1 MSTLHDSGKG
11 AVQATSSQLGANELF
26 GKVAV
31 LLGGDSAERE
41 VSLASGHAV
50 LSALLKAGVDAHP
63 FDPSQRSIYEL
74 ITEGFSRA
82 FIILHGRGG
91 EDGVIQGA
99 LEQLKIPYTG
109 TGVLGSAL
117 AMDKVLSKLVWSARN
132 LPTADYRVVDK
143 QTFNSC
149 ECEHILKD
157 LGGVVMVKP
166 SHEGSSIGMARA
178 DSSAQLS
185 RAIDDAFGFDDN
197 VLVET
202 YIDGPEYTVAI
213 LDGEALPSIR
223 MTSPNTFY
231 DYEAKYKTD
240 TTEYF
245 CPSGLPKDQELAL
258 GRLALT
264 AFEALS
270 GKGWG
275 RVDAMRH
282 NDGTFYLL
290 ESNTVPGMTP
300 KSLVPKAA
308 AQAGLSFE
316 QLVVKIL
323 RESL

>member
-1 MSTLHDSGKG
+1 MNIDMAPVS
-11 AVQATSSQLGANELF
+11 AY

-41 VSLASGHAV
+41 VSLSSGNAV
-50 LSALLKAGVDAHP
+50 LKALREAGIDAHP
-63 FDPSQRSIYEL
+63 FDPSERSIHEL
-74 ITEGFSRA
+74 VAEKFDRA

-99 LEQLKIPYTG
+99 LQQLRIPYTG
-109 TGVLGSAL
+109 SGVLGSAL
-117 AMDKVLSKLVWSARN
+117 AMDKVLSKLVWSARD
-132 LPTADYRVVDK
+132 LSTADYRVLDK
-143 QTFNSC
+143 QTYNAS
-149 ECEHILKD
+149 ECAQILSD

-178 DSSAQLS
+178 ENEREL
-185 RAIDDAFGFDDN
+185 AIAVDHAFSYDDN

-213 LDGEALPSIR
+213 LNGQALPSIR
-223 MTSPNTFY
+223 MTSPNVFY
-231 DYEAKYKTD
+231 DYEAKYKTN

-245 CPSGLPKDQELAL
+245 CPSGLPMAQEKQIA
-258 GRLALT
+258 RLALT

-275 RVDAMRH
+275 RVDMMRH
-282 NDGTFYLL
+282 QDGTFYLL
-290 ESNTVPGMTP
+290 ESNTVPGMTE

-308 AQAGLSFE
+308 KQAGISFT
-316 QLVVKIL
+316 QLVVNIL
-323 RESL
+323 NETLS

>member
-1 MSTLHDSGKG
+1 MSAHDLSLPSPE
-11 AVQATSSQLGANELF
+11 AF

-31 LLGGDSAERE
+31 LLGGESAERE
-41 VSLASGHAV
+41 VSLASGYAV
-50 LSALLKAGVDAHP
+50 LEALLDAGVNAHP
-63 FDPSQRSIYEL
+63 FDPSERSVYEL
-74 ITEGFSRA
+74 VSEKFDRA

-91 EDGVIQGA
+91 EDGVMQGA
-99 LEQLKIPYTG
+99 LEQLGVPYTG

-132 LPTADYRVVDK
+132 LPTAEYRVFDK
-143 QTFNSC
+143 QSFNAN

-166 SHEGSSIGMARA
+166 SHEGSSVGMAKA
-178 DSSAQLS
+178 SDAKSLASA
-185 RAIDDAFGFDDN
+185 IENAFVYDDN
-197 VLVET
+197 VLVEA

-213 LDGEALPSIR
+213 LDGKALPSIR
-223 MTSPNTFY
+223 MTSPHVFY
-231 DYEAKYKTD
+231 DYDAKYKTD

-245 CPSGLPKDQELAL
+245 CPSGLPLAQESEL

-275 RVDAMRH
+275 RVDVMRH
-282 NDGTFYLL
+282 QDGTFYLL
-290 ESNTVPGMTP
+290 ESNTVPGMTK

-308 AQAGLSFE
+308 KQADISFQ
-316 QLVVKIL
+316 QLVLQIL
-323 RESL
+323 AKSM

>member
-1 MSTLHDSGKG
+1 MNIDMAPVS
-11 AVQATSSQLGANELF
+11 AY

-41 VSLASGHAV
+41 VSLSSGNAV
-50 LSALLKAGVDAHP
+50 LKALREAGIDAHP
-63 FDPSQRSIYEL
+63 FDPSERSIHEL
-74 ITEGFSRA
+74 VAEKFDRA

-99 LEQLKIPYTG
+99 LQQLRIPYTG
-109 TGVLGSAL
+109 SGVLGSAL
-117 AMDKVLSKLVWSARN
+117 AMDKVLSKLVWSARD
-132 LPTADYRVVDK
+132 LSTADYRVLDK
-143 QTFNSC
+143 QTYNAS
-149 ECEHILKD
+149 ECAQILSD

-178 DSSAQLS
+178 ENEREL
-185 RAIDDAFGFDDN
+185 AIAVDHAFSYDDN

-213 LDGEALPSIR
+213 LNGQALPSIR
-223 MTSPNTFY
+223 MTSPNVFY
-231 DYEAKYKTD
+231 DYEAKYKTN

-245 CPSGLPKDQELAL
+245 CPSGLPMAQEKQIA
-258 GRLALT
+258 RLALT

-275 RVDAMRH
+275 RVDMMRH
-282 NDGTFYLL
+282 QDGTFYLL
-290 ESNTVPGMTP
+290 ESNTVPGMTE

-308 AQAGLSFE
+308 KQAGISFT
-316 QLVVKIL
+316 QLVVNIL
-323 RESL
+323 NETLN

>member
-1 MSTLHDSGKG
+1 MNL
-11 AVQATSSQLGANELF
+11 SSIKIEAF

-50 LSALLKAGVDAHP
+50 LTALLEAGVDAHP
-63 FDPSQRSIYEL
+63 FDPSKRSIYEL
-74 ITEGFSRA
+74 VTDKFDRA

-91 EDGVIQGA
+91 EDGVLQGA

-109 TGVLGSAL
+109 SGVLGSAL
-117 AMDKVLSKLVWSARN
+117 AMDKVLSKLVWSARD
-132 LPTADYRVVDK
+132 LPTADYRVLDK
-143 QTFNSC
+143 QTYNAS
-149 ECEHILKD
+149 ECEHILSD
-157 LGGVVMVKP
+157 LGGIVMVKP
-166 SHEGSSIGMARA
+166 SHEGSSLGMAKA
-178 DSSAQLS
+178 QNSAQLV
-185 RAIDDAFGFDDN
+185 RAIEHAFEYDHN
-197 VLVET
+197 LLIET

-213 LDGEALPSIR
+213 LNGQALPSIR

-231 DYEAKYKTD
+231 DYDAKYKTD

-245 CPSGLPKDQELAL
+245 CPSGLPLAQEQQL

-275 RVDAMRH
+275 RIDVMRH
-282 NDGTFYLL
+282 QNGTFYLL
-290 ESNTVPGMTP
+290 ESNTVPGMTT

-308 AQAGLSFE
+308 MQAGLSFQE
-316 QLVVKIL
+316 LVLNIL
-323 RESL
+323 QESIKPHGK

>member
-1 MSTLHDSGKG
+1 MSTDVKIDPQ
-11 AVQATSSQLGANELF
+11 QADAF

-50 LSALLKAGVDAHP
+50 LTALRELGVDAHP
-63 FDPSQRSIYEL
+63 FDPSERSIYEL
-74 ITEGFSRA
+74 VSDGFDRA

-91 EDGVIQGA
+91 EDGSMQGA
-99 LEQLKIPYTG
+99 LQQLKIPYTG

-132 LPTADYRVVDK
+132 LPTADYRVVDR
-143 QTFNSC
+143 QTYNAS
-149 ECEHILKD
+149 ECQHILHD

-178 DSSAQLS
+178 ENALQLS
-185 RAIDDAFGFDDN
+185 KAIDDAFCFDEN
-197 VLVET
+197 VLIET

-213 LDGEALPSIR
+213 LDGQALPSIR
-223 MTSPNTFY
+223 MTSPNVFY
-231 DYEAKYKTD
+231 DYEAKYKTN

-245 CPSGLPKDQELAL
+245 CPSGLPLAQEHQLA
-258 GRLALT
+258 RLALT

-270 GKGWG
+270 GRGWG
-275 RVDAMRH
+275 RIDAMRH
-282 NDGTFYLL
+282 QDGTFYLL
-290 ESNTVPGMTP
+290 ESNTVPGMTT

-308 AQAGLSFE
+308 KRAGISFQ
-316 QLVVKIL
+316 QLVLQIL
-323 RESL
+323 QESLSPHGK